1 MTHTIYNNHNMA
13 SFWCH
18 PVHPQPGDSTLHLN
32 PVIQPGDSTRWFN
45 LAVFWRHLAAN
56 IINSPTNYRDR
67 HLPRFFPQF
76 WHHERHIGFC
86 WWNFFV
92 FLNIYLARV
101 LGPARRCAHPSCIE
115 PRLVGRQ
122 HLLRFSMP
130 FKDICT
136 TIKAENVVLNFLP
149 SPIIMVKMLL
159 KGASTTFRLPFFLL
173 LL

>member
-1 MTHTIYNNHNMA
+1 MA
-13 SFWCH
+13 ARFLYCS
-18 PVHPQPGDSTLHLN
+18 L
-32 PVIQPGDSTRWFN
+32 
-45 LAVFWRHLAAN
+45 
-56 IINSPTNYRDR
+56 IILS
-67 HLPRFFPQF
+67 
-76 WHHERHIGFC
+76 
-86 WWNFFV
+86 
-92 FLNIYLARV
+92 
-101 LGPARRCAHPSCIE
+101 SCIE

-173 LL
+173 LLLYSPQFIMYIVDFIVVIHLPGILFF